1 MQLTKL
7 EHACVRLEKDGVTL
21 VIDPAAWSMP
31 RALEGASAVLV
42 THEHFDHF
50 DADGLRAALT
60 ADAGLQLWT
69 NASVASEFAGFS
81 RDQVHVVDEGDTFT
95 AAGFDVHTYGH
106 LHAVLHRDIPVIEN
120 TGFMIDG
127 SLFHPGDSFT
137 VPQDPVQTLLLPAS
151 GPWLK
156 TGEMI
161 DYAREVAPQ
170 RGYVIHD
177 ALFGDVGLD
186 GAGQLPAHV
195 RERGQLLP
203 GRSRDHRGGL
213 TRAQAGPRGLRPGR
227 AGDSRPSAAGLP
239 GAADPAS
246 HSPPSWYSR
255 STSGPRSPGSRG
267 AIR

>member
-1 MQLTKL
+1 MLLTKL
-7 EHACVRLEKDGVTL
+7 EHACVRLEKDGATL

-60 ADAGLQLWT
+60 ADPGLQLWT
-69 NASVASEFAGFS
+69 NESVASEFAGFS
-81 RDQVHVVDEGDTFT
+81 QDQVHAVDEGDTFT

-106 LHAVLHRDIPVIEN
+106 LHAILHRDIPVIEN

-170 RGYVIHD
+170 RGYVIHE
-177 ALFGDVGLD
+177 ALFGDVGLMVLD
-186 GAGQLPAHV
+186 NFLPMCGKDEDAF
-195 RERGQLLP
+195 
-203 GRSRDHRGGL
+203 SRVDVG
-213 TRAQAGPRGLRPGR
+213 T
-227 AGDSRPSAAGLP
+227 
-239 GAADPAS
+239 
-246 HSPPSWYSR
+246 
-255 STSGPRSPGSRG
+255 TVEV
-267 AIR
+267 

>member
-1 MQLTKL
+1 MRLTKL

-60 ADAGLQLWT
+60 ADPGLQLWT

-81 RDQVHVVDEGDTFT
+81 QDQVHIADDGDAFSV
-95 AAGFDVHTYGH
+95 AGFDVHAYGH

-120 TGFMIDG
+120 TGFLIDG
-127 SLFHPGDSFT
+127 TVFHPGDSFT

-161 DYAREVAPQ
+161 DYAREVAPA
-170 RGYVIHD
+170 RGGLVIHE
-177 ALFGDVGLD
+177 ALFGETGLMVLDNFLPMCGKDGAFTRVDVGAVVEL
-186 GAGQLPAHV
+186 
-195 RERGQLLP
+195 
-203 GRSRDHRGGL
+203 
-213 TRAQAGPRGLRPGR
+213 
-227 AGDSRPSAAGLP
+227 
-239 GAADPAS
+239 
-246 HSPPSWYSR
+246 
-255 STSGPRSPGSRG
+255 
-267 AIR
+267 

>member
-1 MQLTKL
+1 MLLTKL
-7 EHACVRLEKDGVTL
+7 EHACVRLEKDGATL

-60 ADAGLQLWT
+60 ADQGLQLWT
-69 NASVASEFAGFS
+69 NESVASEFAGFS
-81 RDQVHVVDEGDTFT
+81 NQQVHAVDEGDTFT
-95 AAGFDVHTYGH
+95 AAGFEVHTYGH

-120 TGFMIDG
+120 TGFLIDG

-170 RGYVIHD
+170 RGYVIHE
-177 ALFGDVGLD
+177 ALFGDIGLMVLDNFLPLCGKEDTFSRIDVGTT
-186 GAGQLPAHV
+186 V
-195 RERGQLLP
+195 EV
-203 GRSRDHRGGL
+203 
-213 TRAQAGPRGLRPGR
+213 
-227 AGDSRPSAAGLP
+227 
-239 GAADPAS
+239 
-246 HSPPSWYSR
+246 
-255 STSGPRSPGSRG
+255 
-267 AIR
+267 

>member
-60 ADAGLQLWT
+60 ADPGLQLWT

-81 RDQVHVVDEGDTFT
+81 SQQVHVVDEGDTFT

-120 TGFMIDG
+120 TGFLIDG
-127 SLFHPGDSFT
+127 SR
-137 VPQDPVQTLLLPAS
+137 LP
-151 GPWLK
+151 
-156 TGEMI
+156 
-161 DYAREVAPQ
+161 
-170 RGYVIHD
+170 
-177 ALFGDVGLD
+177 
-186 GAGQLPAHV
+186 
-195 RERGQLLP
+195 P
-203 GRSRDHRGGL
+203 GRLVHG
-213 TRAQAGPRGLRPGR
+213 AAGPG
-227 AGDSRPSAAGLP
+227 
-239 GAADPAS
+239 ADPAAA
-246 HSPPSWYSR
+246 R
-255 STSGPRSPGSRG
+255 QRAVAQDRRDDRLRARG
-267 AIR
+267 RPAARVRHP